1 MFELIFVLIFVATL
15 LVTGIT
21 FMTVL
26 AATGVALLVML
37 VLGMIGVVFKL
48 LPWLIVIAIGVWFF
62 KNFVHSSSQR
72 RYQSHG
78 AVKLLLA
85 SGLSF

>member
-26 AATGVALLVML
+26 AATGLALVVMV
-37 VLGMIGVVFKL
+37 VLGMVGAVLKI

-62 KNFVHSSSQR
+62 KNVVNSSNPR
-72 RYQSHG
+72 RY
-78 AVKLLLA
+78 
-85 SGLSF
+85 

>member
-26 AATGVALLVML
+26 VATGVALAVMFL
-37 VLGMIGVVFKL
+37 LGMMSVVFKL
-48 LPWLIVIAIGVWFF
+48 MPWLIVIAIGVWFF

-72 RYQSHG
+72 RY
-78 AVKLLLA
+78 
-85 SGLSF
+85 

>member
-26 AATGVALLVML
+26 AATGLALVVMV
-37 VLGMIGVVFKL
+37 VLGMVGAVLKI
-48 LPWLIVIAIGVWFF
+48 LPWLIVIAIGIWFF
-62 KNFVHSSSQR
+62 KNVVNSPNPR
-72 RYQSHG
+72 RY
-78 AVKLLLA
+78 
-85 SGLSF
+85 

>member
-26 AATGVALLVML
+26 AATGVALAVML
-37 VLGMIGVVFKL
+37 LLGMMSVVFKL
-48 LPWLIVIAIGVWFF
+48 LPWLIVIAIGVCFF
-62 KNFVHSSSQR
+62 KNFVHSSNQR
-72 RYQSHG
+72 RY
-78 AVKLLLA
+78 
-85 SGLSF
+85 

>member
-26 AATGVALLVML
+26 AATGVALAVML
-37 VLGMIGVVFKL
+37 VLGMMGVVFKL
-48 LPWLIVIAIGVWFF
+48 LPWLIVIALGFWFF
-62 KNFVHSSSQR
+62 KNFVHSSNQR
-72 RYQSHG
+72 RY
-78 AVKLLLA
+78 
-85 SGLSF
+85 

>member
-26 AATGVALLVML
+26 ARSEEHTSEL
-37 VLGMIGVVFKL
+37 
-48 LPWLIVIAIGVWFF
+48 
-62 KNFVHSSSQR
+62 
-72 RYQSHG
+72 QSR
-78 AVKLLLA
+78 
-85 SGLSF
+85 

>member
-26 AATGVALLVML
+26 AATGIALAVML
-37 VLGMIGVVFKL
+37 VLGMMGVVFKL
-48 LPWLIVIAIGVWFF
+48 LPWLIVIALGIWFF
-62 KNFVHSSSQR
+62 KNLVHSSNQR
-72 RYQSHG
+72 RY
-78 AVKLLLA
+78 
-85 SGLSF
+85 

>member
-26 AATGVALLVML
+26 AGNRTCTRRDGRTGYGRSGIKNITLVDCYRDWYL
-37 VLGMIGVVFKL
+37 V
-48 LPWLIVIAIGVWFF
+48 
-62 KNFVHSSSQR
+62 SSR
-72 RYQSHG
+72 T
-78 AVKLLLA
+78 
-85 SGLSF
+85 

>member
-26 AATGVALLVML
+26 AATGIALAVML
-37 VLGMIGVVFKL
+37 VLGMMGVVFKL
-48 LPWLIVIAIGVWFF
+48 LPWLMVIVLGIWFF
-62 KNFVHSSSQR
+62 KNFVHSSNQR
-72 RYQSHG
+72 RY
-78 AVKLLLA
+78 
-85 SGLSF
+85 

>member
-26 AATGVALLVML
+26 AATGVALAVMFL
-37 VLGMIGVVFKL
+37 LGMMSVVFKL

-72 RYQSHG
+72 RY
-78 AVKLLLA
+78 
-85 SGLSF
+85 

>member
-26 AATGVALLVML
+26 AATGIALVVML
-37 VLGMIGVVFKL
+37 VLGMMGVVFKL
-48 LPWLIVIAIGVWFF
+48 LPWLIVIALGIWFF
-62 KNFVHSSSQR
+62 KNFVRSSNQR
-72 RYQSHG
+72 RY
-78 AVKLLLA
+78 
-85 SGLSF
+85 